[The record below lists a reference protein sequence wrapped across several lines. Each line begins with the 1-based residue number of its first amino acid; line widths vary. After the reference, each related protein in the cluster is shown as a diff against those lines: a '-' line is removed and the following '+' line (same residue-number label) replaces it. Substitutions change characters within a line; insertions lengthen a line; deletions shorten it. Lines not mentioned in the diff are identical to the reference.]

1 MADPNADTDARTNAG
16 ADGSADSADIDGAM
30 NAGVTVEVD
39 FGTCIVSG
47 MCASL
52 APEIFDIDDD
62 GTQLEVLQA
71 QVPPELADKAISAE
85 ACCPV
90 SAIKVTSA

>member
-1 MADPNADTDARTNAG
+1 
-16 ADGSADSADIDGAM
+16 
-30 NAGVTVEVD
+30 
-39 FGTCIVSG
+39 

-62 GTQLEVLQA
+62 GLKLEVLQPTL
-71 QVPPELADKAISAE
+71 PPELVAKARSAE

-90 SAIKVTSA
+90 EAIKVTTP

>member
-1 MADPNADTDARTNAG
+1 MEAEDPTMADA
-16 ADGSADSADIDGAM
+16 
-30 NAGVTVEVD
+30 TVEVNHD
-39 FGTCIVSG
+39 VCIVSG

-62 GTQLEVLQA
+62 GLKLEVLRPT
-71 QVPPELADKAISAE
+71 VPPELLDKARGAE

-90 SAIKVTSA
+90 EAIEVRTP

>member
-1 MADPNADTDARTNAG
+1 MADA
-16 ADGSADSADIDGAM
+16 
-30 NAGVTVEVD
+30 TVEVNHD
-39 FGTCIVSG
+39 VCIVSG

-62 GTQLEVLQA
+62 GTTLEVLQPS
-71 QVPPELADKAISAE
+71 VGGELIDQAVGAE

-90 SAIKVTSA
+90 SAIKVTMQ

>member
-1 MADPNADTDARTNAG
+1 MADAEADTSAG
-16 ADGSADSADIDGAM
+16 AR
-30 NAGVTVEVD
+30 VD
-39 FGTCIVSG
+39 VDHDVCIVSG

-62 GTQLEVLQA
+62 GLKLEVLQPT
-71 QVPPELADKAISAE
+71 VPPELADKARSAE

-90 SAIKVTSA
+90 EAIRVTSG

>member
-1 MADPNADTDARTNAG
+1 MADA
-16 ADGSADSADIDGAM
+16 
-30 NAGVTVEVD
+30 TVEVNHD
-39 FGTCIVSG
+39 VCIVSG

-62 GTQLEVLQA
+62 GLKLEVLQPTL
-71 QVPPELADKAISAE
+71 PPELVAKAHSAE

-90 SAIKVTSA
+90 EAIKVTAP

>member
-1 MADPNADTDARTNAG
+1 MADA
-16 ADGSADSADIDGAM
+16 
-30 NAGVTVEVD
+30 TVAVNHD
-39 FGTCIVSG
+39 VCIVSG

-62 GTQLEVLQA
+62 GLRLEVLQPTLPSEMVA
-71 QVPPELADKAISAE
+71 KARSAE

-90 SAIKVTSA
+90 EAIRVTET

>member
-1 MADPNADTDARTNAG
+1 MADA
-16 ADGSADSADIDGAM
+16 
-30 NAGVTVEVD
+30 TVEVNHD
-39 FGTCIVSG
+39 VCIVSG

-62 GTQLEVLQA
+62 GLKLEVLRPTL
-71 QVPPELADKAISAE
+71 PPELVDMARNAE

-90 SAIKVTSA
+90 DAIRVTAP

>member
-1 MADPNADTDARTNAG
+1 MADA
-16 ADGSADSADIDGAM
+16 
-30 NAGVTVEVD
+30 TVEVNHD
-39 FGTCIVSG
+39 VCIVSG

-62 GTQLEVLQA
+62 GLRLEVLKPTL
-71 QVPPELADKAISAE
+71 PPELVDKARSAE

-90 SAIKVTSA
+90 EAITVTAP

>member
-1 MADPNADTDARTNAG
+1 MADA
-16 ADGSADSADIDGAM
+16 
-30 NAGVTVEVD
+30 TVEVNHD
-39 FGTCIVSG
+39 VCIVSG

-62 GTQLEVLQA
+62 GLKLEVLQPTL
-71 QVPPELADKAISAE
+71 PPELVARARGAE

-90 SAIKVTSA
+90 EAIKVTEP

>member
-1 MADPNADTDARTNAG
+1 MADA
-16 ADGSADSADIDGAM
+16 
-30 NAGVTVEVD
+30 TVEVNHD
-39 FGTCIVSG
+39 VCIVSG

-62 GTQLEVLQA
+62 GLKLEVLKPTL
-71 QVPPELADKAISAE
+71 PPEEVAKARSAE

-90 SAIKVTSA
+90 EAITVTEIHT

>member
-1 MADPNADTDARTNAG
+1 MAEA
-16 ADGSADSADIDGAM
+16 I
-30 NAGVTVEVD
+30 VEVD
-39 FGTCIVSG
+39 HDVCIVSG

-62 GTQLEVLQA
+62 GLRLEVLQ
-71 QVPPELADKAISAE
+71 PSLTPELADKARNAE

-90 SAIKVTSA
+90 SAIKVTEKSP

>member
-1 MADPNADTDARTNAG
+1 MEAEDPTMADA
-16 ADGSADSADIDGAM
+16 
-30 NAGVTVEVD
+30 TVEVNHD
-39 FGTCIVSG
+39 VCIVSG

-62 GTQLEVLQA
+62 GLKLEVLQPT
-71 QVPPELADKAISAE
+71 VPPELVAKARGAE

-90 SAIKVTSA
+90 EAIKVTEA

>member
-1 MADPNADTDARTNAG
+1 MADAR
-16 ADGSADSADIDGAM
+16 
-30 NAGVTVEVD
+30 VEVD
-39 FGTCIVSG
+39 HDTCIVSG

-62 GTQLEVLQA
+62 GLKLEVLQPTP
-71 QVPPELADKAISAE
+71 PPELVAKARSAE

-90 SAIKVTSA
+90 DAITVTSS

>member
-1 MADPNADTDARTNAG
+1 MADTR
-16 ADGSADSADIDGAM
+16 
-30 NAGVTVEVD
+30 VD
-39 FGTCIVSG
+39 VDHDVCIVSG

-62 GTQLEVLQA
+62 GLKLEVLQPT
-71 QVPPELADKAISAE
+71 VPPELADKARSAE

-90 SAIKVTSA
+90 EAIKVTATAG

>member
-1 MADPNADTDARTNAG
+1 METEVPVMADA
-16 ADGSADSADIDGAM
+16 
-30 NAGVTVEVD
+30 TVEVNHD
-39 FGTCIVSG
+39 VCIVSG

-62 GTQLEVLQA
+62 GLKLEVLQPT
-71 QVPPELADKAISAE
+71 VPPELVSKARGAE

-90 SAIKVTSA
+90 EAIKVTEA

>member
-1 MADPNADTDARTNAG
+1 MADA
-16 ADGSADSADIDGAM
+16 
-30 NAGVTVEVD
+30 TVEVNHD
-39 FGTCIVSG
+39 VCIVSG

-62 GTQLEVLQA
+62 GLKLEVLQPTL
-71 QVPPELADKAISAE
+71 PPGLVAKARGAE

-90 SAIKVTSA
+90 EAIRVSEA